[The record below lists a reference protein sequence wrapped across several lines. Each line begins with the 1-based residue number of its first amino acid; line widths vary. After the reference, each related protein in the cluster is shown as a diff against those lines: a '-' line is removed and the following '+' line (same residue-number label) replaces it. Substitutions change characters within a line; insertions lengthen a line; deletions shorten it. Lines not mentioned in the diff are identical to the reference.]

1 MNAPASAADPAQRN
15 LAGRRLGRYEV
26 LTQLASGGMAA
37 VYVARAQGVA
47 GFERLVAVKVLHPH
61 LAHEDEFISM
71 FLDEARL
78 AARIRHPNVVAT
90 LDISD
95 TQGDGFFIVMDY
107 IEGDHLGALLQRAAR
122 QGKRLP
128 AGAVSRVIVDALQGL
143 SAAHNLTDEHG
154 QPLNLVHR
162 DVSPHNVMV
171 GVDGIARLTDFGVA
185 KAEVR
190 LTSTREGQFKGKL
203 AYMAPE
209 QASTGNADQRSDL
222 FSMGIILWESLTGR
236 RLFRGENNAETLHKV
251 LQSEIPPP
259 SSLWPELEPF
269 DEIVLRALDRDPEK
283 RFQTAEELAEAI
295 EDAARVAG
303 GLATSRAV
311 GDVVRTYTSEKLQ
324 QERERI
330 KGAIEFLGRT
340 DISETALPL
349 PREASQSL
357 SAGTGSS
364 SMNSLSSISVSGRR
378 RLDIDHNTLA
388 ARPGALGPPPLPNE
402 GGSNKMVIILAAVV
416 LLLLGAVGAFAFVAL
431 GKHPSPAPTVEVVP
445 STPPSEP
452 AAVPPAAGPGQ
463 AAAPSEGAATP
474 GNGTAKEAAKQAEQP
489 KAEPTA
495 AEPTA
500 AERPSR
506 SEHHAAPRSHHHA
519 RRAAA
524 RRAAQQAAAQ
534 AKPQEQ
540 PQAAQPAAKPEP
552 STPPAQTQQPAAAPK
567 PKPKP
572 TAPDE
577 EPPMFN
583 PYR

>member
-107 IEGDHLGALLQRAAR
+107 IEGDHMGALLQRAAR

-128 AGAVSRVIVDALQGL
+128 PGTVGRIIIDALAGL

-154 QPLNLVHR
+154 EALNMVHR

-171 GVDGIARLTDFGVA
+171 GVDGISRLTDFGVA

-269 DEIVLRALDRDPEK
+269 DAVVLKALERDPEK
-283 RFQTAEELAEAI
+283 RFQTADDFAEALD
-295 EDAARVAG
+295 EAARQAG
-303 GLATSRAV
+303 GLATGRAV
-311 GDVVRTYTSEKLQ
+311 GDVVRTYTGEKLQ
-324 QERERI
+324 QERDRI

-340 DISETALPL
+340 DMSEAAMPI
-349 PREASQSL
+349 PRDGSQSL
-357 SAGTGSS
+357 SAASS
-364 SMNSLSSISVSGRR
+364 VPSLSSISASGRR
-378 RLDIDHNTLA
+378 PLEQDHNTLA
-388 ARPGALGPPPLPNE
+388 ARPGTLSQPLPVEEPRRN
-402 GGSNKMVIILAAVV
+402 NKMVIILGAIV
-416 LLLLGAVGAFAFVAL
+416 LLLLGAVGAFALVVLKDDGQRSDEATSFEA
-431 GKHPSPAPTVEVVP
+431 GADPDPADPMAPTDPGAGADDEEASALDP
-445 STPPSEP
+445 EP
-452 AAVPPAAGPGQ
+452 EE
-463 AAAPSEGAATP
+463 AAAE
-474 GNGTAKEAAKQAEQP
+474 E
-489 KAEPTA
+489 KAE
-495 AEPTA
+495 E
-500 AERPSR
+500 
-506 SEHHAAPRSHHHA
+506 
-519 RRAAA
+519 
-524 RRAAQQAAAQ
+524 
-534 AKPQEQ
+534 
-540 PQAAQPAAKPEP
+540 
-552 STPPAQTQQPAAAPK
+552 
-567 PKPKP
+567 
-572 TAPDE
+572 
-577 EPPMFN
+577 
-583 PYR
+583 

>member
-26 LTQLASGGMAA
+26 LTQLASGGMAG

-122 QGKRLP
+122 QGQRLP
-128 AGAVSRVIVDALQGL
+128 AGVVCRVVIDALQGL
-143 SAAHNLTDEHG
+143 AAAHNLTDEHG
-154 QPLNLVHR
+154 DPLQLVHR

-171 GVDGIARLTDFGVA
+171 GVDGISRLTDFGVA

-269 DEIVLRALDRDPEK
+269 DAVVLQALERDSEK
-283 RFQTAEELAEAI
+283 RFQTAEDFAEAL
-295 EDAARVAG
+295 EEAARTAE
-303 GLATSRAV
+303 GLGTNRAV
-311 GDVVRTYTSEKLQ
+311 GDVVRTYIAEKLQ
-324 QERERI
+324 QERDRI

-340 DISETALPL
+340 DMSEAAMPL
-349 PREASQSL
+349 PRDGSASL
-357 SAGTGSS
+357 SSMPSLTG
-364 SMNSLSSISVSGRR
+364 SLSSISASGRR
-378 RLDIDHNTLA
+378 PLEGEHNTLA
-388 ARPGALGPPPLPNE
+388 ARPGSMSQQMPLEQGRSSKAVIALGA
-402 GGSNKMVIILAAVV
+402 IV
-416 LLLLGAVGAFAFVAL
+416 LLLLGAVAAFAVVFL
-431 GKHPSPAPTVEVVP
+431 GERDSSADSSVSPEAIEAEGTAVDPLDLGGSGEATEAEPQDDPATAEADEPEPEPEEPKAKAAAEEDTVDDEADEPSPAARRTWRRQQQRSAARQAPKE
-445 STPPSEP
+445 EP
-452 AAVPPAAGPGQ
+452 K
-463 AAAPSEGAATP
+463 AAAE
-474 GNGTAKEAAKQAEQP
+474 E
-489 KAEPTA
+489 
-495 AEPTA
+495 
-500 AERPSR
+500 
-506 SEHHAAPRSHHHA
+506 
-519 RRAAA
+519 
-524 RRAAQQAAAQ
+524 
-534 AKPQEQ
+534 
-540 PQAAQPAAKPEP
+540 AKPEP
-552 STPPAQTQQPAAAPK
+552 APAPAPRPK
-567 PKPKP
+567 PKPKASSDDDDMP
-572 TAPDE
+572 I
-577 EPPMFN
+577 FN

>member
-1 MNAPASAADPAQRN
+1 MNAPAASAADPAQRN

-26 LTQLASGGMAA
+26 LTQLASGGMAG

-122 QGKRLP
+122 QGQRLP
-128 AGAVSRVIVDALQGL
+128 AGVVSRVVIDALQGL
-143 SAAHNLTDEHG
+143 GAAHNLTGEHG
-154 QPLNLVHR
+154 APLNLVHR

-171 GVDGIARLTDFGVA
+171 GVDGISRLTDFGVA

-259 SSLWPELEPF
+259 SSLWAELEPF
-269 DEIVLRALDRDPEK
+269 DAVVLKALDRDSDK
-283 RFQTAEELAEAI
+283 RFQTAEDFADALEE
-295 EDAARVAG
+295 AARIAG
-303 GLATSRAV
+303 GLGTNRAV
-311 GDVVRTYTSEKLQ
+311 GDVVRTYTGEKLQ
-324 QERERI
+324 QERDRI
-330 KGAIEFLGRT
+330 KGAIEFLGRA
-340 DISETALPL
+340 DMSEAAMPL
-349 PREASQSL
+349 PRDGSASL
-357 SAGTGSS
+357 SSMPSLTG
-364 SMNSLSSISVSGRR
+364 SLSSISSSGRR
-378 RLDIDHNTLA
+378 SLEGLDGEHNTLA
-388 ARPGALGPPPLPNE
+388 ARPGSLSQQMAFESGR
-402 GGSNKMVIILAAVV
+402 SNKMLIVLGAVV
-416 LLLLGAVGAFAFVAL
+416 LLLLGAVAAFAVVFL
-431 GKHPSPAPTVEVVP
+431 GERDRGGSADVPHDIAADPAGELAPEPSHDPGLD
-445 STPPSEP
+445 P
-452 AAVPPAAGPGQ
+452 AAVQPVAEAQPAPPEPVPAAPAVDEASEGDEDHAARRMFRRKTPVRQ
-463 AAAPSEGAATP
+463 AAPQPAASKAAPEPAPA
-474 GNGTAKEAAKQAEQP
+474 P
-489 KAEPTA
+489 KAEAP
-495 AEPTA
+495 PPPPP
-500 AERPSR
+500 RPK
-506 SEHHAAPRSHHHA
+506 
-519 RRAAA
+519 
-524 RRAAQQAAAQ
+524 
-534 AKPQEQ
+534 AK
-540 PQAAQPAAKPEP
+540 AQP
-552 STPPAQTQQPAAAPK
+552 
-567 PKPKP
+567 
-572 TAPDE
+572 DE
-577 EPPMFN
+577 DPIFN